1 MFRSNLLKY
10 LFPTFIIFVQR
21 AVFAGQLLPSVSD
34 FKYIGEIPLGCEKV
48 RNDSSSMTTPAGFK
62 ISPDEAMKLAVS
74 KTAIKC
80 NSKLQIVIYAD
91 SANYYIFNSVLLP
104 NAEKLDKNTVGW
116 LKRHS
121 ILVDGQTGNITDN
134 RKN

>member
-1 MFRSNLLKY
+1 MLRSNLLRY
-10 LFPTFIIFVQR
+10 FFSAFIIAVQSV
-21 AVFAGQLLPSVSD
+21 AFAQLLPSISD

-48 RNDSSSMTTPAGFK
+48 RNDSGSATTPAGFK
-62 ISPDEAMKLAVS
+62 ISPDEAMKLAIS
-74 KTAIKC
+74 KAGIKC

-116 LKRHS
+116 LKGHS
-121 ILVDGQTGNITDN
+121 ILVDGQTGDITDN
-134 RKN
+134 RRN

>member
-1 MFRSNLLKY
+1 MSRSNLLRY
-10 LFPTFIIFVQR
+10 FSSAFIFAVQS
-21 AVFAGQLLPSVSD
+21 AVFAAQLLPSASD
-34 FKYIGEIPLGCEKV
+34 FTYIGEIPLGCEKV
-48 RNDSSSMTTPAGFK
+48 RNDSGPVTIPAGFK

-74 KTAIKC
+74 KAVIKC

-116 LKRHS
+116 LKGHS
-121 ILVDGQTGNITDN
+121 ILVDGQTGDITDN
-134 RKN
+134 RRN